1 MKILVIEDNI
11 TLASALEKLLVKSGH
26 LVDISH
32 NGTDGYDNAITGLY
46 DVIILD
52 WMLPDQDG
60 TQVLNN
66 LRQEK
71 CLSPV
76 LMLTAKEQVE
86 DKIIALDYGADDYLT
101 KPFDSEELLARVR
114 ALGRRREGYTESEM
128 SFMDVVFNTSSLILK
143 SGVDAVK
150 LSPKESNLLEM
161 LIMAKGNAVTKEHM
175 LEKIWGFNSNAED
188 NYVEVYISFLRR
200 KLKSLNTEVHI
211 KTVRG
216 VGYCIVGD
224 HHVG

>member
-11 TLASALEKLLVKSGH
+11 ILASTLEKLLVKSGH
-26 LVDISH
+26 LVDVSH
-32 NGTDGYDNAITGLY
+32 NGTDGYDNAITGIY

-76 LMLTAKEQVE
+76 LMLTAKEQIE
-86 DKIIALDYGADDYLT
+86 DKILALDYGADDYLT
-101 KPFDSEELLARVR
+101 KPFNSEELLARVR
-114 ALGRRREGYTESEM
+114 ALGRRREGYTECEM
-128 SFMDVVFNTSSLILK
+128 CFEDLLLNTSSLMLK
-143 SGVDAVK
+143 SGVDTVK
-150 LSPKESNLLEM
+150 LSLKESNLLEM
-161 LIMAKGNAVTKEHM
+161 LIMAKGNGVSKEQI

-200 KLKSLNTEVHI
+200 KLKSLNTDVHI
-211 KTVRG
+211 KTLRG
-216 VGYCIVGD
+216 VGYCITGD